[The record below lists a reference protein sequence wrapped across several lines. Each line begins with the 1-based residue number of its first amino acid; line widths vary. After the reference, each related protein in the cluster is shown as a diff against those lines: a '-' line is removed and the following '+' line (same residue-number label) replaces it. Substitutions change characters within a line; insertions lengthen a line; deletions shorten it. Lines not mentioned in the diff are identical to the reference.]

1 MVMQISI
8 QGLERVNNF
17 LVKLP
22 KNVTNEIEMAGDEFS
37 KFVQK
42 SAKLRAP
49 RFSGQ
54 LVESITVT
62 HPKKNRIEVTVN
74 SPYGIFQETGFTPRF
89 LPSNLVVH
97 GGYRIGDWM
106 QAKGIS
112 GFGIKPSGRPH
123 PFIQPA
129 LAQGL
134 IVLPNLIQ
142 SHLNKAIK
150 ESGGG

>member
-1 MVMQISI
+1 MIQIQI
-8 QGLERVNNF
+8 QGLDRVNSF

-22 KNVTNEIEMAGDEFS
+22 KNVVTEIELAGDEFS

-54 LVESITVT
+54 LAESITVT
-62 HPKKNRIEVTVN
+62 HPKKNRIEVNVN
-74 SPYGIFQETGFTPRF
+74 SPYGIFQEKGFTPRF
-89 LPSNLVVH
+89 LPSNLVVN

-106 QAKGIS
+106 KHKGIS

-123 PFIQPA
+123 PFIKPA
-129 LAQGL
+129 LEVGL
-134 IVLPNLIQ
+134 SNLPNLIQ
-142 SHLNKAIK
+142 RHLQKAIK
-150 ESGGG
+150 NSGGKR